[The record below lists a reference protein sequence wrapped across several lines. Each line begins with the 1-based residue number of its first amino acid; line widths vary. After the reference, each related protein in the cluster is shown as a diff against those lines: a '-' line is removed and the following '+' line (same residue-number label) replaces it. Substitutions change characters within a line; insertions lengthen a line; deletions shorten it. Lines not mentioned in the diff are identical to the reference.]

1 MRGRRAGH
9 GVGAGGAGGRAC
21 ALTSW
26 GFMEGRAGP
35 GGFSKEVALEPALEA
50 GGGSHGGAS
59 WKMDGRERGLRAG
72 KGVAEV
78 EQRSQADSCFHN
90 PQRRPLPT
98 TAGWGEGGV
107 RGRGGGAGRGISHAL
122 RVMWP
127 CVRLRLL
134 SLTGGLAELG
144 AKECAPHVPPPPPP
158 PASKML
164 TLLPGGFC
172 VTSSVLS
179 ISLFILITDRV
190 LLDVVPRPAPH
201 LPPHPTLRPGGLV
214 GAGTLSLPGA

>member
-1 MRGRRAGH
+1 MGQ
-9 GVGAGGAGGRAC
+9 VGAPVHS
-21 ALTSW
+21 L
-26 GFMEGRAGP
+26 
-35 GGFSKEVALEPALEA
+35 
-50 GGGSHGGAS
+50 HGAS
-59 WKMDGRERGLRAG
+59 WRAG
-72 KGVAEV
+72 QDQEA
-78 EQRSQADSCFHN
+78 S
-90 PQRRPLPT
+90 RRRWPLSRP
-98 TAGWGEGGV
+98 WKRGEAAMGGLPGRWMGV
-107 RGRGGGAGRGISHAL
+107 REASELGRGWRRWSSGAKPTAAFTIPSAGLCPQQLGGGRGECGGGGGGAGRGISHAL